1 MANKIILKKSSVAE
15 KVPTQS
21 DLDYGELA
29 INYTDGKLYYKNSL
43 NDIRSFGELGYTG
56 SQGAVQVTVSSTPP
70 SSPAVGEVW
79 VDADTGVQYFYLDDG
94 SGAQWVELGN
104 PGAVGYTGSQGD
116 SGIEAGIT
124 PPVDTT
130 VLWLDEG
137 DQYGEGMYGVP
148 AGGNAGQVL
157 SKVTGTDFDIA
168 WLDLAYRNVRTIT
181 TSDNI
186 LVTDGIIVIN
196 SSSPVVLTLPTAT
209 GNSSK
214 SYLFKNLGTST
225 VTIQGTGGQL
235 IDTYSTLVLEF
246 QNSSVELVSID
257 TGWII
262 Y

>member
-29 INYTDGKLYYKNSL
+29 LNYADGVLYYKR
-43 NDIRSFGELGYTG
+43 NDNTVQPIFGYTG
-56 SQGAVQVTVSSTPP
+56 SQGTIGYTGSASTVI
-70 SSPAVGEVW
+70 GY
-79 VDADTGVQYFYLDDG
+79 TGSIG
-94 SGAQWVELGN
+94 GI
-104 PGAVGYTGSQGD
+104 GYTGSQGD
-116 SGIEAGIT
+116 NGIEYGVT

-130 VLWLDEG
+130 LLWLDESS
-137 DQYGEGMYGVP
+137 QYGEGMYGVP
-148 AGGNAGQVL
+148 AGGVAGQVL
-157 SKVTGTDFDIA
+157 TKSSSNDFDIA
-168 WLDLAYRNVRTIT
+168 WGELAARNVRIVAA
-181 TSDNI
+181 SDNI

-235 IDTYSTLVLEF
+235 IDTYSTLVMELT
-246 QNSSVELVSID
+246 NSSVELVSIG